1 MEEHL
6 NQASDKVHSA
16 ETRVLKL
23 LSYNIQVGIKTRH
36 FADYFMAGWRH
47 FFPNKKRLDNLKSI
61 SHILKPYD
69 LVALQEVDG
78 GSLRSSYIN
87 HVEFLANYSGFP
99 YWYHQCNRNLGKL
112 AQHSNGLL
120 AKLPVTQ
127 IINHKL
133 PGLIPGRGAIEAI
146 LGDHDNVHHQLRI
159 IVAHLAISP
168 RARRL
173 QVEYL
178 ASKIINCPYVVIMG
192 DLNCSGQELLTQFAK
207 NNVALKTISKNGD
220 ATFPSWQP
228 KHQYDHILVSPKITI
243 LSQQILPDP
252 ISDHLPIALEI
263 SIPDSILGAIQHSG
277 QDSKHYHPTRITNQL
292 DKQNGHAHDR

>member
-1 MEEHL
+1 MEGH
-6 NQASDKVHSA
+6 NRQPSDGTPA
-16 ETRVLKL
+16 TETRILKL
-23 LSYNIQVGIKTRH
+23 LSYNIQVGIQTRR
-36 FADYFMAGWRH
+36 FSDYFMAAWRH
-47 FFPNKKRLDNLKSI
+47 FIPNKKRLHNLKNI

-78 GSLRSSYIN
+78 GSIRSSYIN
-87 HVEFLANYSGFP
+87 HVELLANYSGFP

-120 AKLPVTQ
+120 AKLPVVQ
-127 IINHKL
+127 INNHKL

-146 LGDHDNVHHQLRI
+146 LGDQDDANHQLRI

-178 ASKIINCPYVVIMG
+178 ASKIKGFPYVVIMG
-192 DLNCSGQELLTQFAK
+192 DLNSNGQDLLDQFSK
-207 NNVALKTISKNGD
+207 NDVQLKTVSNNMD

-228 KHQYDHILVSPKITI
+228 KHQYDHILVTPKIDI
-243 LSQQILPDP
+243 ISQQVLPNP

-263 SIPDSILGAIQHSG
+263 SIPVSILGSIENMG
-277 QDSKHYHPTRITNQL
+277 KDTKHYHPTRITNLL
-292 DKQNGHAHDR
+292 DNQAG